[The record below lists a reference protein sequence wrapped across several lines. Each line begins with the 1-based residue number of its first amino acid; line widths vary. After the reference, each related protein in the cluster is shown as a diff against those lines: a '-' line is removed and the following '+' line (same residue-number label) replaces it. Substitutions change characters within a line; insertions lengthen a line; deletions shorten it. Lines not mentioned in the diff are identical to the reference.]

1 MKNNT
6 ALRLLL
12 WAFFVIVFNV
22 IFFLFVDNADRTA
35 TIWINYAFIH
45 FAVLFVLLIPKLSLQ
60 GKYHGD
66 YIRPLLAVAVIYFL
80 LTLVTGCVMIFG
92 VVGVETKIA
101 CLVQV
106 LLLFVAVAF
115 VLFTMMANNHTHQQA
130 EQHQTDLQYVRR
142 SSSAVQT
149 MIDRY
154 GDQRLGELFDL
165 LRTSPV
171 RSSADAAPIEQCVIE
186 LLGQLE
192 QAYSTADARRQES
205 LIDDLKLQANKRNR
219 ML

>member
-12 WAFFVIVFNV
+12 WALFVIAFNV
-22 IFFLFVDNADRTA
+22 IFFLFVDKADRTA
-35 TIWINYAFIH
+35 PIWINYAFIH
-45 FAVLFVLLIPKLSLQ
+45 LAVLFVLLIPKLSLQ
-60 GKYHGD
+60 GKNHGD

-80 LTLVTGCVMIFG
+80 LTLVAGCVMIFG
-92 VVGVETKIA
+92 VADVETKTA

-130 EQHQTDLQYVRR
+130 EQHQTDLQYIRR

-149 MIDRY
+149 LIDRY

-171 RSSADAAPIEQCVIE
+171 RSSADAAPIEQRVME
-186 LLGQLE
+186 LLSQLE
-192 QAYSTADARRQES
+192 QAYATPDTGRQES
-205 LIDDLKLQANKRNR
+205 LISEIKLQANKRNR
-219 ML
+219 TL